1 MVKIIRRR
9 YAYLKKNKKI
19 LFVILILLA
28 IVLSFIGGKTFS
40 KYMSTI
46 QGSGTAEIANWVFKV
61 NGTEDLVKNVD
72 LLSTYNNE
80 TLIDNKVA
88 PGTSGSFDIII
99 DATGSE
105 VGVDYKVKFLNETE
119 KPQNLIFIYNDN
131 EYATIQELQEDLSG
145 TINADED
152 NKTRTITI
160 NWKWQYETGE
170 NENEINQNDI
180 IDTQNAKDFENYTFD
195 INVIG
200 TQVMPK

>member
-1 MVKIIRRR
+1 M
-9 YAYLKKNKKI
+9 KKNKKI

-28 IVLSFIGGKTFS
+28 IILSFIGGKTFS
-40 KYMSTI
+40 KYMSQV

-61 NGTEDLVKNVD
+61 NGTEDLVQSVD

-119 KPQNLIFIYNDN
+119 KPQNLVFIYNDN

-145 TINADED
+145 TINANED

-160 NWKWQYETGE
+160 NWEWQYETGE